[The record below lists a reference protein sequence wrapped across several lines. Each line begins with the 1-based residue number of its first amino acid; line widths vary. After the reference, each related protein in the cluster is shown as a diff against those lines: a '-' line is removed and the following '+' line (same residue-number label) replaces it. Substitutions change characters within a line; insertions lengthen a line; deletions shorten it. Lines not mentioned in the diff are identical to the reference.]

1 MTTQHKLPYFLT
13 TAFLAA
19 ALGCQPDDSSPT
31 GPSVSNAPEV
41 ESPDLAVAAAGWV
54 VRRDMPGGTRF
65 SVATAAVTQNG
76 NSVLYVIGGRT
87 SSRASLSRGQAYH
100 LPTNP
105 WTYHPTLPLPLFE
118 TNGGATINGKVYV
131 SGGKVGGNT
140 WTNALFM
147 FDPAANR
154 WTRKRDMPEETS
166 GGMSAVSNNKL
177 YVVTDCQGEG

>member
-54 VRRDMPGGTRF
+54 VRRDMPGGTRY

-76 NSVLYVIGGRT
+76 NSVLYVIGGGA
-87 SSRASLSRGQAYH
+87 SSRASLSRGPAH
-100 LPTNP
+100 
-105 WTYHPTLPLPLFE
+105 HPPPH
-118 TNGGATINGKVYV
+118 
-131 SGGKVGGNT
+131 
-140 WTNALFM
+140 
-147 FDPAANR
+147 
-154 WTRKRDMPEETS
+154 TS
-166 GGMSAVSNNKL
+166 N
-177 YVVTDCQGEG
+177 YYPQPPPP